1 LTGDGRHGGAFWH
14 LDGREQ
20 GVEAAERPGGYR
32 DTDDGQ
38 ISTGCDGAR
47 EVGGHAGG
55 ADDDLQ
61 AAFAGGAGV
70 LGDGLGV
77 GVDVPD
83 LDLVGDA
90 VVLKAR
96 GASFED
102 GEVGLGADEDADRG
116 VQKSSSSMASRA
128 MSVR

>member
-1 LTGDGRHGGAFWH
+1 
-14 LDGREQ
+14 
-20 GVEAAERPGGYR
+20 
-32 DTDDGQ
+32 
-38 ISTGCDGAR
+38 
-47 EVGGHAGG
+47 VGGHARG
-55 ADDDLQ
+55 ADDALET
-61 AAFAGGAGV
+61 AFAGGAGV

-102 GEVGLGADEDADRG
+102 VEVGLGADEDADRG

>member
-1 LTGDGRHGGAFWH
+1 
-14 LDGREQ
+14 
-20 GVEAAERPGGYR
+20 
-32 DTDDGQ
+32 
-38 ISTGCDGAR
+38 
-47 EVGGHAGG
+47 VGGHAGG

-70 LGDGLGV
+70 LRDGFRV
-77 GVDVPD
+77 RVDVPD

-90 VVLKAR
+90 VILQTR

-102 GEVGLGADEDADRG
+102 GEVGLGADEDSDRG
-116 VQKSSSSMASRA
+116 VQKSSNSMASRA

>member
-1 LTGDGRHGGAFWH
+1 
-14 LDGREQ
+14 
-20 GVEAAERPGGYR
+20 
-32 DTDDGQ
+32 
-38 ISTGCDGAR
+38 
-47 EVGGHAGG
+47 
-55 ADDDLQ
+55 
-61 AAFAGGAGV
+61 
-70 LGDGLGV
+70 
-77 GVDVPD
+77 VDVPD

-90 VVLKAR
+90 VALQAR